1 MKYTIQLMLLIDAKD
16 DEMLYNNITE
26 LIGNTPILRISPEVH
41 KLKNIELYAKLEFYN
56 PFGSVKDR
64 IAYGMIK
71 EDLKDIKENGKTI
84 IESSSGNTAKA
95 LQILAHINGITFKTV
110 TNRIKI
116 PEVKNILRILGT
128 DIEEL
133 PGLSECP
140 DPTDPNDPI
149 RFIENMVSQ
158 EPHKYYHTAQYSNM
172 KNRDTHY
179 KTTGREIYE
188 DIGTVD
194 YFLGTL
200 GTTGS
205 SRGIIEYLTEKNP
218 HLVKVG
224 IIADKGDTIPG
235 IRNVDEMHEVGIY
248 EKTLY
253 DDIITVNSLEA
264 INGMETLI
272 RQSGV
277 LGGPTSG
284 GAFWGTLKY
293 LEEVDKSLS
302 EKKTAV
308 FVVCD
313 RVEPYISY
321 IQKRRPDFF
330 EVETHKDTIR
340 NLSNEELANVNTI
353 SIGEALE
360 WVEENNPLI
369 IDLRGNMAFRTSH
382 IPNSINITDNYFEE
396 LIDAGI
402 PFSNNILV
410 MLVCPVGEKSNKFVA
425 LMKKKGFDAYS
436 LEGGIVSWRDAGYP
450 MKPLNLKKKEQAVI

>member
-1 MKYTIQLMLLIDAKD
+1 
-16 DEMLYNNITE
+16 MLYNHITE
-26 LIGNTPILRISPEVH
+26 LIGNTPILKISPEVH
-41 KLKNIELYAKLEFYN
+41 NLKNIDLYAKLEFYN

-64 IAYGMIK
+64 IAFGMIK
-71 EDLKDIKENGKTI
+71 EDLEDIKDKGKTI

-95 LQILAHINGITFKTV
+95 LQILADINGVKFKTV

-149 RFIENMVSQ
+149 RFIEDMVSQ
-158 EPHKYYHTAQYSNM
+158 APYKYYHTAQYSNM

-179 KTTGREIYE
+179 NSTGREIYQ
-188 DIGTVD
+188 DIGNVD

-205 SRGIIEYLTEKNP
+205 SRGIIEFLTEKNP

-248 EKTLY
+248 EKSLY

-272 RQSGV
+272 RKSGV

-293 LEEVDKSLS
+293 LEEVDKNLT
-302 EKKTAV
+302 EKKKAV

-330 EVETHKDTIR
+330 EASIQKDTIR
-340 NLSNEELANVNTI
+340 NLSIEELSNVDTI
-353 SIGEALE
+353 SIQDVLE
-360 WVEENNPLI
+360 WIEEKNPLI
-369 IDLRGNMAFRTSH
+369 IDLRGNLAFRSSH
-382 IPNSINITDNYFEE
+382 IPNSINITDSYFEE
-396 LIDAGI
+396 LIDTGI
-402 PFSNNILV
+402 PFSENMFV
-410 MLVCPVGEKSNKFVA
+410 MLVCPVGENSKKFVA

-436 LEGGIVSWRDAGYP
+436 LEGGIVAWRDAGYP
-450 MKPLNLKKKEQAVI
+450 MKRLNLKKNQAVI